1 MGKSRG
7 VKQVITGHQQREGG
21 GFLVRRPIGGA
32 QQQCDPFI
40 LLDHLGPVEY
50 GPGEAIGAPDH
61 PHRGFETVSYVISG
75 EMEHKDSAG
84 NSGVLR
90 DGWVQW
96 MTAGSGVVHSEMP
109 SKEVL
114 ERGGRVE
121 GFQLWVNLPAR
132 EKMIPPRYQDTPA
145 ERIPVVTEQDGRVW
159 VKVIAGESLG
169 KRAVIETRT
178 PIMFLDV
185 HLQPR
190 AVFMQ
195 PVPQDFEGFAYVWK
209 GSGYLGQGR
218 EPAKLGQA
226 AIMDDGEE
234 FRIEA
239 AAEEAVHVLFI
250 AGKPLRESVV
260 AHGSFVM
267 NTMEEIKQAMVDYQ
281 SGKLGSIEGAEE
293 RYRETAA
300 AREKSKR

>member
-1 MGKSRG
+1 M
-7 VKQVITGHQQREGG
+7 
-21 GFLVRRPIGGA
+21 
-32 QQQCDPFI
+32 
-40 LLDHLGPVEY
+40 
-50 GPGEAIGAPDH
+50 
-61 PHRGFETVSYVISG
+61 ISG

-90 DGWVQW
+90 DGCVQW
-96 MTAGSGVVHSEMP
+96 MTAGSGVVHTEMP

-114 ERGGRVE
+114 ERGGRME

-145 ERIPVVTEQDGRVW
+145 ERIPVVTEQGGRVW

-185 HLQPR
+185 RLQPR
-190 AVFMQ
+190 AVFTQ

-218 EPAKLGQA
+218 EPAKFGQA

-239 AAEEAVHVLFI
+239 AAEEAVHVLLI

-260 AHGSFVM
+260 AHGTFVM
-267 NTMEEIKQAMVDYQ
+267 NTMEEIEQAMADYQ
-281 SGKLGSIEGAEE
+281 SGKLGSVEGAEE
-293 RYRETAA
+293 RYRITAA